1 MRKYDFSMKKNSSIL
16 KTNHIPQPKR
26 LRFSG
31 FLAFKTGFLI
41 LLVGFSSCKQGEK
54 DTTPLAASAQK
65 VNINYA
71 EGFSI
76 TDYGDYKILAVTEAF
91 PGSDQVYNYALVKP
105 GKSVLDSLK
114 TDATIQI
121 PVKRI
126 VVTSTTHIPSLEML
140 GVENTLVGFP
150 NLDYISSQK
159 TRDRIAHGEIQE
171 LGQNESI
178 NTETTI
184 NLDPDVV
191 VSFGVEGQNKS
202 LNSLQRAHIP
212 VLYNGDWV
220 EHSPLGK
227 AEWIKFFGALYDKQE
242 LADSLFNRIATQYE
256 AAKKLSLQAIEKPT
270 VLSGSLFKDVWYLP
284 HGDSW
289 AAQLIADANADYLYK
304 NTQGTGSIA
313 LSLEEVLDTGQQADF
328 WIAPNAFESYAELEN
343 ANPVYSKFEAF
354 QEKKIYGFASA
365 KGETGGLIYYEL
377 APNRPDWVLQDLVHI
392 FHPNLLPD
400 YEPHFFKPL
409 AEH

>member
-1 MRKYDFSMKKNSSIL
+1 MIKNTSIL
-16 KTNHIPQPKR
+16 KTKHIALTKGN
-26 LRFSG
+26 RFYG
-31 FLAFKTGFLI
+31 FSVYR
-41 LLVGFSSCKQGEK
+41 LLVLAGLMAFSSCKQDEK
-54 DTTPLAASAQK
+54 KATQQVLPAQK
-65 VNINYA
+65 VHIDYA
-71 EGFSI
+71 DGFSI
-76 TDYGDYKILAVTEAF
+76 TNYGDYKILAVTEAF

-105 GKSVLDSLK
+105 GKSVPDSLK
-114 TDATIQI
+114 IDATIQI

-159 TRDRIAHGEIQE
+159 TRERIAQGEIQE

-184 NLDPDVV
+184 NLTPDVV

-256 AAKKLSLQAIEKPT
+256 AAKKLSLQAKEKPT
-270 VLSGSLFKDVWYLP
+270 VLSGSMFKDVWYLP

-328 WIAPNAFESYAELEN
+328 WIAPNAFESYAELKN
-343 ANPVYSKFEAF
+343 ANPVYSKFKAF

-392 FHPNLLPD
+392 FHPDLLPD

-409 AEH
+409 AAH